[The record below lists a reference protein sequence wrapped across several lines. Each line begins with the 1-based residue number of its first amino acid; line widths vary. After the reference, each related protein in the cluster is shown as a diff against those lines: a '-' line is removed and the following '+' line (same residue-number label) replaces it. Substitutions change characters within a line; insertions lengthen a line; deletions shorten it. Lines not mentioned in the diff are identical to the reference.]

1 MDRSNEV
8 QTGSLAVSRQGAGR
22 GGLCIAA
29 SWPVALSAARV
40 FLHIYNECQ
49 AKCGT
54 VFVMWCSIT
63 RLTKNFFSQYY
74 PDAFY
79 AARAWRMRRYF
90 RRSFLR
96 RQSQMKFKIYG
107 DGTPSVLSGPFAGMK
122 YLNEVCWGPIEPK
135 WLGCYEQELHPL
147 LKLILD
153 RKYARIV
160 DVGSAEGYYAVG
172 LAMKLPTAQVYSF
185 EIDPW
190 ARAQQRRLAA
200 LNGVRN
206 ITIGKLCAPNNLQ
219 SYVPGQSLLICDI
232 EGGEYELLNPVTT
245 SALLEYDILV
255 ELHDAHDLGLT
266 IKSGA
271 QEVTRRFSA
280 SHRITEVK
288 VSRRKILSFSSLVGC
303 KLTDDELTLCIN
315 EFRPREQVWLWL
327 QARQA
332 MPLSPRP

>member
-1 MDRSNEV
+1 MR
-8 QTGSLAVSRQGAGR
+8 SLAKLALALQQTARRLAKNLLSR
-22 GGLCIAA
+22 
-29 SWPVALSAARV
+29 
-40 FLHIYNECQ
+40 
-49 AKCGT
+49 
-54 VFVMWCSIT
+54 
-63 RLTKNFFSQYY
+63 YY
-74 PDAFY
+74 PGAFF
-79 AARAWRMRRYF
+79 AARAWRMRRHF

-107 DGTPSVLSGPFAGMK
+107 DGDPSILSGPFAGMK

-147 LKLILD
+147 LKRILNS
-153 RKYARIV
+153 KYAQIV

-185 EIDPW
+185 EVDPW

-206 ITIGKLCAPNNLQ
+206 ITIGKLCTPNDLQ
-219 SYVPGQSLLICDI
+219 SHLSGHSLLICDI
-232 EGGEYELLNPVTT
+232 EGGEYELLNPVIT

-255 ELHDAHDLGLT
+255 ELHDAHDVGLM
-266 IKSGA
+266 IKLGA
-271 QEVTRRFSA
+271 QELTRRFSA

-288 VSRRKILSFSSLVGC
+288 VAPRKSSSFSSLVGC
-303 KLTDDELTLCIN
+303 KLTDEELALCVN
-315 EFRPREQVWLWL
+315 ELRPREQVWLWL

-332 MPLSPRP
+332 RPLLTCH